1 MKRKISEEEYNATY
15 AALKLIENLFKQ
27 GRVKKHIYKNI
38 LSDYADVIDISGFK
52 CYNWYNK
59 VRKIKGE

>member
-38 LSDYADVIDISGFK
+38 LADYADVIDISGFK
-52 CYNWYNK
+52 CYN
-59 VRKIKGE
+59 